1 MAALLGFDVYSPS
14 EIAERVSQVGVAKA
28 RLPIVPLVMLGMLAG
43 AFIAL
48 GSLYYV
54 IVVADPALPHALQ
67 RLLGGT
73 VFSPRAPACRR
84 RGRGALHRQ
93 QPPRH
98 GVGRWEARHR
108 EVLFNWLVV
117 CGANLVGAVGVASM
131 VYLAGHADAY
141 AATYLKI
148 AAAKTSLPLVQ
159 AFFSGVMCNVLVC
172 IAVWMA
178 LAGRSVVDK
187 AVAIVFPISAFVA
200 AGFEHCVANMY
211 FLSLAAMLQ
220 AAAGEPVALSGI
232 ARNLVPVIA
241 GNIVGGSV
249 LVALVYYVIYRWPP
263 RAPAAAHRRTEC
275 RPNADG
281 SLTTR
286 GGAGR

>member
-28 RLPIVPLVMLGMLAG
+28 RLPHRSARHARHARRRVHRARV
-43 AFIAL
+43 
-48 GSLYYV
+48 LYYV

-211 FLSLAAMLQ
+211 FLLAAMLQ
-220 AAAGEPVALSGI
+220 
-232 ARNLVPVIA
+232 R
-241 GNIVGGSV
+241 
-249 LVALVYYVIYRWPP
+249 R
-263 RAPAAAHRRTEC
+263 RANR
-275 RPNADG
+275 
-281 SLTTR
+281 
-286 GGAGR
+286 